1 MKKKNKYN
9 WLYYFY
15 ILQFIHEPLSSIV
28 NFDRGGRLILT
39 INIIVFVI
47 LFFNDKRSSFL
58 LKTTPVSVF
67 FILIL
72 YHFINAYFQEVPRDY
87 DWYAFYGVLF
97 IPFSILFYSV
107 FLFHVDEKKF
117 VRTGIISYI
126 LYWLLA
132 YQTVNINTSTMR
144 LEGSIHPNQFAQCIG
159 FGLLFL
165 TYIKVRYDLSAKIIL
180 FVSIPALYLI
190 IQCGSRNGLVLFAF
204 YLCALI
210 GSVIL
215 KKGRISFRTFVSG
228 MVLVIISFFIIK
240 NVIETTS
247 LGERILSVN
256 ESFEESNNEYL
267 TGTVFDS
274 ILGERVIYYVL
285 GFENFIDNP
294 IFGIGV
300 WNFSNYNDFPFPL
313 HSEYMIHLAEGG
325 IIGFILYVFFI
336 YSLGAKIFIR
346 FFEKKN
352 ALYFTLTMSFI
363 VYLLIGLTARELFYV
378 QFYPVLGLCCSQLNF
393 SKYKNYE
400 ENFVC

>member
-1 MKKKNKYN
+1 MKKQNRYN

-15 ILQFIHEPLSSIV
+15 VLQFIHGPLSSII

-39 INIIVFVI
+39 INIIVFI
-47 LFFNDKRSSFL
+47 FLLFKDKKSSFI
-58 LKTTPVSVF
+58 LKTTPVRVF
-67 FILIL
+67 FILIS
-72 YHFINAYFQEVPRDY
+72 YHFINAYFQEVPIDY
-87 DWYAFYGVLF
+87 DWYGFYGILF

-107 FLFHVDEKKF
+107 FLFLIDEKKF
-117 VRTGIISYI
+117 VITGIISYI

-132 YQTVNINTSTMR
+132 YQTVNIDTSTMR
-144 LEGSIHPNQFAQCIG
+144 LEGSIHPNQFAQCVG

-165 TYIKVRYDLSAKIIL
+165 TYIKVRYDLSAKTIL

-210 GSVIL
+210 GTVIL
-215 KKGRISFRTFVSG
+215 KKGYVSFRTFISG
-228 MVLVIISFFIIK
+228 VVLVIISFLIIK
-240 NVIETTS
+240 NIIETTS

-274 ILGERVIYYVL
+274 ILGERVVYYVL

-294 IFGIGV
+294 LFGIGV

-325 IIGFILYVFFI
+325 IIGSMLYISFI
-336 YSLGAKIFIR
+336 YSVGKTVIYR
-346 FFEKKN
+346 FVKEKN
-352 ALYFTLTMSFI
+352 ALYFTLSLSFI
-363 VYLLIGLTARELFYV
+363 IYLLIGLTARELFYV

-393 SKYKNYE
+393 SNYKKL
-400 ENFVC
+400 